1 MRSEKPQTL
10 KQQSEKKKTNNPSK
24 MPDQKEIKSHK
35 PKLRSFAPFPFT
47 VAEAVRGNLAA
58 AGWRA
63 RGAARHP

>member
-1 MRSEKPQTL
+1 
-10 KQQSEKKKTNNPSK
+10 
-24 MPDQKEIKSHK
+24 MPDRKEIKSYK
-35 PKLRSFAPFPFT
+35 PKLLSFAPFPFT